1 MPYDRMPALTL
12 LHMSVRATCHS
23 RNEASDAGAQNSDI
37 AGNAVQLAGAVQ
49 APQSSAYTSNL
60 ADSIVQL
67 VDSAVS
73 GSGATLSA
81 SPLLV
86 QLLQV
91 KTCCKSGKMHGLVLH
106 IVHPAD

>member
-1 MPYDRMPALTL
+1 MPALKL
-12 LHMSVRATCHS
+12 LHMSVHATSCQ
-23 RNEASDAGAQNSDI
+23 RCETSDAGAQNSNI

-49 APQSSAYTSNL
+49 APQSSSYTSNL

-73 GSGATLSA
+73 GSGAMPNA

-91 KTCCKSGKMHGLVLH
+91 SRRCDSW
-106 IVHPAD
+106 

>member
-1 MPYDRMPALTL
+1 MTKMPALAL
-12 LHMSVRATCHS
+12 QHVSGKAFCCS
-23 RNEASDAGAQNSDI
+23 RLEASDAGAQNDDI
-37 AGNAVQLAGAVQ
+37 ADNAVQLAGAVQ
-49 APQSSAYTSNL
+49 APQSSSYTSNL

-73 GSGATLSA
+73 GSGATPSA

-91 KTCCKSGKMHGLVLH
+91 TTSW
-106 IVHPAD
+106 